1 MGNRLFQEARQAVE
15 MAKMS
20 DGRDTER
27 MIKKAKNALSSAY
40 SNTTSAEQNQLSDLQ
55 KELEQLETR

>member
-15 MAKMS
+15 LAKMS
-20 DGRDTER
+20 DGRDSER
-27 MIKKAKNALSSAY
+27 MIAIAKNALSSAY
-40 SNTTSAEQNQLSDLQ
+40 ANTTSAEQEQLSDLQ